1 MAIGIPVGYQDYPG
15 FVTAPQPYSEWT
27 SQGMASPQVLAPPS
41 GPPDNVSGGGWYV
54 PDRFKR
60 GNLTASRADQGAMNP
75 LMTFRD
81 MGVPQDEPP
90 APMIEPDGMGG
101 MGQGGIYSG
110 RLPGAAPSGSG
121 DIGPGIPVSP
131 EQLNPGAAVTSTD
144 LGGSGIEAAMRALGS
159 MGGKGGGF
167 KMPAPTPSAPRRQVG
182 SRPEFIYT
190 NPAAAQ
196 QAASNYAARLGAETG
211 QERGYQD
218 YAGRISE
225 SQAAN
230 DRARIQGE
238 NQAQQVQFAGQEGAA
253 NRASAERIAG
263 TGEAVRQ
270 QRIAEAT
277 WAENERAAEMGEQ
290 TAGMLNADPNAKVD
304 RKFAYLNP
312 ATGKWESRF
321 KRQPRPTPPGQ
332 PGMATPVP
340 APGVAPAP
348 SIAVPQAAVAPP
360 VAAGSPAVPAEPVS
374 GGSPSMLSRI
384 GEVLGPAAV
393 GAINPLAGEAYRQ
406 YLRR

>member
-1 MAIGIPVGYQDYPG
+1 
-15 FVTAPQPYSEWT
+15 
-27 SQGMASPQVLAPPS
+27 
-41 GPPDNVSGGGWYV
+41 
-54 PDRFKR
+54 
-60 GNLTASRADQGAMNP
+60 
-75 LMTFRD
+75 
-81 MGVPQDEPP
+81 
-90 APMIEPDGMGG
+90 MIDPGMGI
-101 MGQGGIYSG
+101 MSG
-110 RLPGAAPSGSG
+110 RLPKQSAPQSSG

-253 NRASAERIAG
+253 NRASAERIAS
-263 TGEAVRQ
+263 TGETVRQ
-270 QRIAEAT
+270 QRIADAA
-277 WAENERAAEMGEQ
+277 WQENERAAEMGEQ

-321 KRQPRPTPPGQ
+321 KRQPRPAPPVQPGQ
-332 PGMATPVP
+332 PGVATPVP
-340 APGVAPAP
+340 QAPGAAAP
-348 SIAVPQAAVAPP
+348 SLAVPQEAVAPP
-360 VAAGSPAVPAEPVS
+360 VAAGRPAVPAEPVS
-374 GGSPSMLSRI
+374 GGSPSMLQSVLDTVGPAVVGAVNPVA
-384 GEVLGPAAV
+384 GEV
-393 GAINPLAGEAYRQ
+393 YRRF
-406 YLRR
+406 LR